1 MEICKL
7 LHKTPMELGELR
19 KKDPL
24 GVSFLEQHI
33 IYEYQEK
40 EKAYKE
46 AERRNRSKRR

>member
-1 MEICKL
+1 
-7 LHKTPMELGELR
+7 MELGDLR
-19 KKDPL
+19 KRDPL

-46 AERRNRSKRR
+46 AERRSKSRRH

>member
-1 MEICKL
+1 MEV
-7 LHKTPMELGELR
+7 GELR

-24 GVSFLEQHI
+24 GISFLEQHI

-46 AERRNRSKRR
+46 AERKSKSRHR

>member
-1 MEICKL
+1 
-7 LHKTPMELGELR
+7 MELGELR

-46 AERRNRSKRR
+46 AERKSKSHHR